1 MSIFSINDNSNYGSI
16 LSQAKANKES
26 KENSKI
32 SFANT
37 FLKQNASKL
46 NEIQNANSQTLAR
59 SEALNS
65 TNTTNTSNN
74 TNFSISSKTSS
85 PNYDISSEFKNSI
98 YTLKYKQADISN
110 TSTNTAYGYSVDK
123 DGYMGSDFNKAAGL
137 PEDFKIHKSTLD
149 EIKKAAENEP
159 YIADMK
165 QYFGVSEYYTNIDM
179 AETIKQYYNQ
189 FNQIV
194 NHTFNDTNKT
204 SFTETDINS
213 MPKGYAINGIKSMDF
228 NDPSNRMNITH
239 LRDFSNSSITN
250 IYQTPEQMKEAESL
264 YIQSGSLIDGINGHS
279 FGLSLEEIKNVSKG
293 EDWQFNPDMS
303 VYPQNEDGSYS
314 KEALF
319 MSFLKSYSPIPSS
332 NQVVLSPEAKV
343 REAKLELEMKANP
356 SFSVS
361 LDDIMTGKVDFA
373 SLLKGYAQD
382 GWLDAGI
389 YVMEKGVKWQNVY
402 VGSGISFDREFH
414 QAKANGWKASSESIN
429 SFADSIMDRL
439 NNLMGQTRV

>member
-1 MSIFSINDNSNYGSI
+1 MSIFSINDNSNYNSI

-32 SFANT
+32 SFANA

-59 SEALNS
+59 SEVLNS

-98 YTLKYKQADISN
+98 YTLKYKQVDLN
-110 TSTNTAYGYSVDK
+110 TDTAYGYSVDK

-149 EIKKAAENEP
+149 EIERFNQHNMAGATSGN
-159 YIADMK
+159 
-165 QYFGVSEYYTNIDM
+165 YYNSFDM
-179 AETIKQYYNQ
+179 ASIVKSHYNS
-189 FNQIV
+189 FNQVIRA
-194 NHTFNDTNKT
+194 FPNDKT
-204 SFTETDINS
+204 SFSEADLEQL
-213 MPKGYAINGIKSMDF
+213 PKGLNYGRNENKEQVVTNIFNAEQLKEAQELDCIAGLGINWVK
-228 NDPSNRMNITH
+228 
-239 LRDFSNSSITN
+239 LDFSPQSM
-250 IYQTPEQMKEAESL
+250 EQGPSKE
-264 YIQSGSLIDGINGHS
+264 GG
-279 FGLSLEEIKNVSKG
+279 
-293 EDWQFNPDMS
+293 FNPDMS
-303 VYPQNEDGSYS
+303 VYPKNEDGSYS

-319 MSFLKSYSPIPSS
+319 MSFLKSYSPIPSP
-332 NQVVLSPEAKV
+332 NQVVFSPEAKV

-382 GWLDAGI
+382 GWLDADI
-389 YVMEKGVKWQNVY
+389 YAMEKGVAWQNTSIGY
-402 VGSGISFDREFH
+402 GGAWFDNQFN

-429 SFADSIMDRL
+429 SYVGSIMDRL
-439 NNLMGQTRV
+439 NNLIGQTRV

>member
-1 MSIFSINDNSNYGSI
+1 MSIFSINDNSNYGSM

-32 SFANT
+32 SFANA

-59 SEALNS
+59 SEVLNS

-98 YTLKYKQADISN
+98 YTLKYKQADTSN
-110 TSTNTAYGYSVDK
+110 IVSLAYGYGVDAN
-123 DGYMGSDFNKAAGL
+123 GYMGSDFNKAAGL

-149 EIKKAAENEP
+149 EIKKAAENDPVVSSTKE
-159 YIADMK
+159 YL
-165 QYFGVSEYYTNIDM
+165 GVSEYYTNIDM
-179 AETIKQYYNQ
+179 AETIKQYYNLFSNALGQ
-189 FNQIV
+189 SFP
-194 NHTFNDTNKT
+194 NDKT
-204 SFTETDINS
+204 SFSEADINS

-228 NDPSNRMNITH
+228 NDPGNRMNITH
-239 LRDFSNSSITN
+239 LRDFSNSSIAN

-293 EDWQFNPDMS
+293 EEWQFNPDMS

-319 MSFLKSYSPIPSS
+319 MSFLKSYGSGQPVESPKTTLNPK
-332 NQVVLSPEAKV
+332 VEAYN
-343 REAKLELEMKANP
+343 RAMAKE
-356 SFSVS
+356 SFNGDSIA
-361 LDDIMTGKVDFA
+361 LNDIMTGKVDFV

-389 YVMEKGVKWQNVY
+389 YAMEKGVAWQNTSIGY
-402 VGSGISFDREFH
+402 GGS
-414 QAKANGWKASSESIN
+414 
-429 SFADSIMDRL
+429 L
-439 NNLMGQTRV
+439 V

>member
-1 MSIFSINDNSNYGSI
+1 MSIFSINDNSNYNSI

-32 SFANT
+32 SFANA

-59 SEALNS
+59 SEILNS

-74 TNFSISSKTSS
+74 INFSISSKTSS

-98 YTLKYKQADISN
+98 YTLKYKQVDISN

-149 EIKKAAENEP
+149 EIERFNQHGM
-159 YIADMK
+159 ADETS
-165 QYFGVSEYYTNIDM
+165 GNYYDSFDM
-179 AETIKQYYNQ
+179 ASIVKSHYNS
-189 FNQIV
+189 FNQVISA
-194 NHTFNDTNKT
+194 FPNDKT
-204 SFTETDINS
+204 SFSEADLEQL
-213 MPKGYAINGIKSMDF
+213 PKGLNYGRNENKEKIVKNIFNAEQFHEAQAIKYSTMNLGMNLMKLDFSPQSMEQG
-228 NDPSNRMNITH
+228 PSN
-239 LRDFSNSSITN
+239 
-250 IYQTPEQMKEAESL
+250 E
-264 YIQSGSLIDGINGHS
+264 
-279 FGLSLEEIKNVSKG
+279 G
-293 EDWQFNPDMS
+293 EFNPDMS

-319 MSFLKSYSPIPSS
+319 MSFLKSYPPFPSP
-332 NQVVLSPEAKV
+332 NQVVFSPEAKV

-356 SFSVS
+356 SFDVS

-389 YVMEKGVKWQNVY
+389 YAMEKGVKWQNIY

-414 QAKANGWKASSESIN
+414 QAKANGWKASNESIN
-429 SFADSIMDRL
+429 SFVNNIMDRL

>member
-32 SFANT
+32 SFANA

-59 SEALNS
+59 SEVLNS

-74 TNFSISSKTSS
+74 TNFSISSKTNS

-98 YTLKYKQADISN
+98 YTLKYKQVDLN
-110 TSTNTAYGYSVDK
+110 TDTAYGYSVDK

-149 EIKKAAENEP
+149 EIERFNQHNMA
-159 YIADMK
+159 
-165 QYFGVSEYYTNIDM
+165 SETSGNYYDSFDM
-179 AETIKQYYNQ
+179 ASIVKSHYNS
-189 FNQIV
+189 FNQVISA
-194 NHTFNDTNKT
+194 FPNDKT
-204 SFTETDINS
+204 SFSEADLEQL
-213 MPKGYAINGIKSMDF
+213 PKGLNDGCNQNKEYIVTHIFNAEQFHEAQAIKYSTMNLGMNLMKLDFSPQSMEQG
-228 NDPSNRMNITH
+228 PSN
-239 LRDFSNSSITN
+239 
-250 IYQTPEQMKEAESL
+250 E
-264 YIQSGSLIDGINGHS
+264 GG
-279 FGLSLEEIKNVSKG
+279 
-293 EDWQFNPDMS
+293 FNPDMS
-303 VYPQNEDGSYS
+303 VYPKNEDGSYS

-356 SFSVS
+356 SFDVS

-389 YVMEKGVKWQNVY
+389 YAMEKGVAWQNTSIGY
-402 VGSGISFDREFH
+402 GGAWFDNQFN

-429 SFADSIMDRL
+429 SFADSIADRL
-439 NNLMGQTRV
+439 NNLLEQTRV

>member
-1 MSIFSINDNSNYGSI
+1 MSIFSINDNSNYNSI

-32 SFANT
+32 SFANA

-46 NEIQNANSQTLAR
+46 SDIESKNSQTLAR
-59 SEALNS
+59 SEILNS

-98 YTLKYKQADISN
+98 YTLKYKQVDLN
-110 TSTNTAYGYSVDK
+110 TDTAYGYSVDK

-149 EIKKAAENEP
+149 EIERFNQNGMA
-159 YIADMK
+159 
-165 QYFGVSEYYTNIDM
+165 SETSGNYYNSFDM
-179 AETIKQYYNQ
+179 ASIVKSYYNS
-189 FNQIV
+189 FNQVISA
-194 NHTFNDTNKT
+194 FPNDKT
-204 SFTETDINS
+204 SFSKADLEQL
-213 MPKGYAINGIKSMDF
+213 PKGLNYINNEDNEKIVKNIFNAEQFHEAQAIKYSTMGLDMNLMKLDFSPQSMEQ
-228 NDPSNRMNITH
+228 DPSIEG
-239 LRDFSNSSITN
+239 D
-250 IYQTPEQMKEAESL
+250 
-264 YIQSGSLIDGINGHS
+264 
-279 FGLSLEEIKNVSKG
+279 
-293 EDWQFNPDMS
+293 FNPDMS
-303 VYPQNEDGSYS
+303 VYPKNEDGSYS

-319 MSFLKSYSPIPSS
+319 MSFLKSYPPFPSP
-332 NQVVLSPEAKV
+332 NQVVFSPEAKV

-373 SLLKGYAQD
+373 SLLKGYAQE

-389 YVMEKGVKWQNVY
+389 YAMEKGVKWQNIY

-414 QAKANGWKASSESIN
+414 QAKANGWKASNESIN
-429 SFADSIMDRL
+429 SFVNNIMDRL
-439 NNLMGQTRV
+439 NNLIGQTRV

>member
-32 SFANT
+32 SFANA

-59 SEALNS
+59 SEVLNS

-98 YTLKYKQADISN
+98 YTLKYKQVDLN
-110 TSTNTAYGYSVDK
+110 TDTAYGYSVDK

-149 EIKKAAENEP
+149 EIKKAAENDPVVSSTKE
-159 YIADMK
+159 YL
-165 QYFGVSEYYTNIDM
+165 GVSEYYTNIDM
-179 AETIKQYYNQ
+179 AETIKQYYNLFSNALGQ
-189 FNQIV
+189 SFP
-194 NHTFNDTNKT
+194 NDKT
-204 SFTETDINS
+204 SFSEADINS

-250 IYQTPEQMKEAESL
+250 IYQTSEQMKEAESL

-319 MSFLKSYSPIPSS
+319 MSFLKSYGSGQPVESPKTTLNPK
-332 NQVVLSPEAKV
+332 VEAYN
-343 REAKLELEMKANP
+343 RAMAKE
-356 SFSVS
+356 SFNGDSIA
-361 LDDIMTGKVDFA
+361 LNDIMTGKVDFA

-382 GWLDAGI
+382 GWLDADI
-389 YVMEKGVKWQNVY
+389 YAMEKGVAWQNTSIGY
-402 VGSGISFDREFH
+402 GGAWFDNQFN

-429 SFADSIMDRL
+429 SYVGSIMDRL
-439 NNLMGQTRV
+439 NNLIGQTRV

>member
-32 SFANT
+32 SFANA

-46 NEIQNANSQTLAR
+46 SDIESKNSQTLAR
-59 SEALNS
+59 SEILSNNNALSNNSNS
-65 TNTTNTSNN
+65 TNISNSSN
-74 TNFSISSKTSS
+74 TNLSINNATKTSS

-98 YTLKYKQADISN
+98 YTLKYKQVDLN
-110 TSTNTAYGYSVDK
+110 TDTAYGYSVDK

-149 EIKKAAENEP
+149 EIERFNQHNMA
-159 YIADMK
+159 
-165 QYFGVSEYYTNIDM
+165 SETSGNYYDSFDM
-179 AETIKQYYNQ
+179 ASIVKSHYNS
-189 FNQIV
+189 FNQVISA
-194 NHTFNDTNKT
+194 FPNDKT
-204 SFTETDINS
+204 SFSEADLEQL
-213 MPKGYAINGIKSMDF
+213 PKGLNDGCNQNKEYIVTHIFNAEQFHEAQAIKYSTMNLGMNLMKLDFSPQSMEQG
-228 NDPSNRMNITH
+228 PSN
-239 LRDFSNSSITN
+239 
-250 IYQTPEQMKEAESL
+250 E
-264 YIQSGSLIDGINGHS
+264 GG
-279 FGLSLEEIKNVSKG
+279 
-293 EDWQFNPDMS
+293 FNPDMS
-303 VYPQNEDGSYS
+303 VYPKNEDGSYS

-389 YVMEKGVKWQNVY
+389 YAMEKGVKWQNIY

-414 QAKANGWKASSESIN
+414 QAKANGWKASNESIN
-429 SFADSIMDRL
+429 SFVNNIMDRL
-439 NNLMGQTRV
+439 NNLIGQTRV

>member
-1 MSIFSINDNSNYGSI
+1 MSIFSINDNSNYTSI

-32 SFANT
+32 SFANA

-46 NEIQNANSQTLAR
+46 NEIQSANSQTLAR
-59 SEALNS
+59 SEVLNS

-98 YTLKYKQADISN
+98 YTLKFKQADIS

-149 EIKKAAENEP
+149 EIERFNQHNMA
-159 YIADMK
+159 
-165 QYFGVSEYYTNIDM
+165 SETSGNYYDSFDM
-179 AETIKQYYNQ
+179 ASIVKSHYNS
-189 FNQIV
+189 FNQVISA
-194 NHTFNDTNKT
+194 FPNDKT
-204 SFTETDINS
+204 SFSEADLEQL
-213 MPKGYAINGIKSMDF
+213 PKGLNDGCNQNKEYIVTHIFNAEQFHEAQAIKYSTMNLGMNLMKLDFSPQSMERG
-228 NDPSNRMNITH
+228 PSN
-239 LRDFSNSSITN
+239 
-250 IYQTPEQMKEAESL
+250 E
-264 YIQSGSLIDGINGHS
+264 GG
-279 FGLSLEEIKNVSKG
+279 
-293 EDWQFNPDMS
+293 FNPDMS

-389 YVMEKGVKWQNVY
+389 YAMEKGVAWQNTSIGY
-402 VGSGISFDREFH
+402 GGAWFDNQFN

-429 SFADSIMDRL
+429 SFADSIADRL
-439 NNLMGQTRV
+439 NNLLEQTRV

>member
-1 MSIFSINDNSNYGSI
+1 MSIFSINDNSNYGSM

-32 SFANT
+32 SFANA

-59 SEALNS
+59 SEVLNS

-110 TSTNTAYGYSVDK
+110 NTAYGYSVDK

-149 EIKKAAENEP
+149 EIERFNQHNMA
-159 YIADMK
+159 
-165 QYFGVSEYYTNIDM
+165 SETSGNYYDSFDM
-179 AETIKQYYNQ
+179 ASIVKSHYNS
-189 FNQIV
+189 FNQVIRA
-194 NHTFNDTNKT
+194 FPNDKT
-204 SFTETDINS
+204 SFSEADLEQL
-213 MPKGYAINGIKSMDF
+213 PKGLNDGCNQNKEYIVTHIFNAEQFHEAQAIKYSTMNLGMNLMKLDFSPQSMEQG
-228 NDPSNRMNITH
+228 PSN
-239 LRDFSNSSITN
+239 
-250 IYQTPEQMKEAESL
+250 E
-264 YIQSGSLIDGINGHS
+264 
-279 FGLSLEEIKNVSKG
+279 G
-293 EDWQFNPDMS
+293 EFNPDMS
-303 VYPQNEDGSYS
+303 VYPQNEDGNYS

-319 MSFLKSYSPIPSS
+319 MSFLKSYPPFPSP
-332 NQVVLSPEAKV
+332 NQVVFSPEAKV

-389 YVMEKGVKWQNVY
+389 YAMEKGVKWQNIY

-414 QAKANGWKASSESIN
+414 QAKANGWKASNESIN
-429 SFADSIMDRL
+429 SFVNNIMDRL
-439 NNLMGQTRV
+439 NNLIGQTRV

>member
-1 MSIFSINDNSNYGSI
+1 M

-32 SFANT
+32 SFANA

-59 SEALNS
+59 SEVLNS

-74 TNFSISSKTSS
+74 TNFSISSKTNS

-98 YTLKYKQADISN
+98 YTLKYKQVDISN

-149 EIKKAAENEP
+149 EIERFNQHNMA
-159 YIADMK
+159 
-165 QYFGVSEYYTNIDM
+165 SETSGNYYDSFDM
-179 AETIKQYYNQ
+179 ASIVKSHYNS
-189 FNQIV
+189 FNQVIS
-194 NHTFNDTNKT
+194 TFPNDKT
-204 SFTETDINS
+204 SFSEADLEQL
-213 MPKGYAINGIKSMDF
+213 PKGLNDGCNQNKEYIVTHIFNAEQFHEAQAIKYSTMNLGMNLMKLDFSPQSMEQG
-228 NDPSNRMNITH
+228 PSN
-239 LRDFSNSSITN
+239 
-250 IYQTPEQMKEAESL
+250 E
-264 YIQSGSLIDGINGHS
+264 GG
-279 FGLSLEEIKNVSKG
+279 
-293 EDWQFNPDMS
+293 FNPDMS
-303 VYPQNEDGSYS
+303 VYPKNEDGSYS

-389 YVMEKGVKWQNVY
+389 YAMEKGVAWQNTSIGY
-402 VGSGISFDREFH
+402 GGAWFDNQFN

-429 SFADSIMDRL
+429 SFADSIADRL
-439 NNLMGQTRV
+439 NNLLEQTRV

>member
-1 MSIFSINDNSNYGSI
+1 MSIFSINDNSNYTSI

-32 SFANT
+32 SFANA

-59 SEALNS
+59 SEVLNS

-98 YTLKYKQADISN
+98 YTLKYKQVDISN

-149 EIKKAAENEP
+149 EIERFNQHGM
-159 YIADMK
+159 ADETS
-165 QYFGVSEYYTNIDM
+165 GNYYNSFDM
-179 AETIKQYYNQ
+179 ASIVKSYYNS
-189 FNQIV
+189 FNQVISA
-194 NHTFNDTNKT
+194 FPNDKT
-204 SFTETDINS
+204 SFSKADLEQL
-213 MPKGYAINGIKSMDF
+213 PKGLNYGRNENNEKIVKNIFNAEQFHEAQAIKYSTMGLDMNLMKLDFSPQSMEQ
-228 NDPSNRMNITH
+228 DPSI
-239 LRDFSNSSITN
+239 
-250 IYQTPEQMKEAESL
+250 E
-264 YIQSGSLIDGINGHS
+264 
-279 FGLSLEEIKNVSKG
+279 G
-293 EDWQFNPDMS
+293 EFNPDMS

-319 MSFLKSYSPIPSS
+319 MSFLKSYPPFPSP
-332 NQVVLSPEAKV
+332 NQVVFSPEAKV

-356 SFSVS
+356 SFDVS

-389 YVMEKGVKWQNVY
+389 YAMEKGVKWQNIY

-414 QAKANGWKASSESIN
+414 QAKANGWKASNESIN
-429 SFADSIMDRL
+429 SYVGSIMDRL
-439 NNLMGQTRV
+439 NNLIGQTRV

>member
-1 MSIFSINDNSNYGSI
+1 MSIFSINDNSNYNSI

-32 SFANT
+32 SFANA

-59 SEALNS
+59 SEVLNS

-74 TNFSISSKTSS
+74 TNFSISSKTNS

-149 EIKKAAENEP
+149 EIKKAAENDPVASSIKE
-159 YIADMK
+159 YL
-165 QYFGVSEYYTNIDM
+165 GVSEYYTNIDM
-179 AETIKQYYNQ
+179 AETIKQYYNLFSNALGQ
-189 FNQIV
+189 SFP
-194 NHTFNDTNKT
+194 NDKT
-204 SFTETDINS
+204 SFSEADINS

-319 MSFLKSYSPIPSS
+319 ISFLKSYGSGQPVESPKTTLNPK
-332 NQVVLSPEAKV
+332 VEAYN
-343 REAKLELEMKANP
+343 RAMAKE
-356 SFSVS
+356 SFNGDSVA
-361 LDDIMTGKVDFA
+361 LNDIMTGKVDFA

-382 GWLDAGI
+382 G
-389 YVMEKGVKWQNVY
+389 
-402 VGSGISFDREFH
+402 
-414 QAKANGWKASSESIN
+414 
-429 SFADSIMDRL
+429 
-439 NNLMGQTRV
+439 

>member
-1 MSIFSINDNSNYGSI
+1 MSIFSINDNSNYTSI

-32 SFANT
+32 SFANA

-59 SEALNS
+59 SEVLNS

-98 YTLKYKQADISN
+98 YTLKYKQADIS

-137 PEDFKIHKSTLD
+137 PNDFKIHKSTLD
-149 EIKKAAENEP
+149 EIERFNQHGM
-159 YIADMK
+159 ADETSGNYYDSFDM
-165 QYFGVSEYYTNIDM
+165 VSIV
-179 AETIKQYYNQ
+179 KSYYNS
-189 FNQIV
+189 FNQVISA
-194 NHTFNDTNKT
+194 FPNDKT
-204 SFTETDINS
+204 SFSEADLEQL
-213 MPKGYAINGIKSMDF
+213 PKGLNYGRNENKEKIVKNIFNAEQFHEAQAIKYSTMNLGMNLMKLDFSPQSMEQG
-228 NDPSNRMNITH
+228 PSN
-239 LRDFSNSSITN
+239 
-250 IYQTPEQMKEAESL
+250 E
-264 YIQSGSLIDGINGHS
+264 
-279 FGLSLEEIKNVSKG
+279 G
-293 EDWQFNPDMS
+293 EFNPDMS